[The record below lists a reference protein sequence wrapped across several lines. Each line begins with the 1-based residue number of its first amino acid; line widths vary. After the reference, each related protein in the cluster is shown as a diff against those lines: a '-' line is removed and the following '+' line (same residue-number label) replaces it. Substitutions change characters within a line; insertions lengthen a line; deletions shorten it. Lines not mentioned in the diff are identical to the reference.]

1 MTERQTKLRR
11 ILMLAAVVVALALP
25 LMFLLEDFV
34 REAIVTPSAYLVW
47 LISVLIDALPES
59 YLLGFAIAI
68 VVYVAIRSL
77 SREDDRL
84 PQRKV
89 TTVPSQGAVTA
100 WLHRLQL
107 VAKGSYSEQRLDH
120 HIGQLML
127 KVIAYE
133 NRCSLREAGQL
144 IENDQVNLSPD
155 LAGYLQAALSRRL
168 PRSPNLLER
177 LKRIIIGPR
186 RARITDDDIA
196 HKLAPALNYLED
208 ELKIRPLEEVDE

>member
-1 MTERQTKLRR
+1 MTEQQTKLKR
-11 ILMLAAVVVALALP
+11 ILMLGAVILALALP

-34 REAIVTPSAYLVW
+34 RDAIVAPTAYLVW
-47 LISVLIDALPES
+47 LTSVLIDALPES
-59 YLLGFAIAI
+59 YLLGFATAI

-77 SREDDRL
+77 SREDERL

-89 TTVPSQGAVTA
+89 ISVPSQGAIAA
-100 WLHRLQL
+100 WCHMLQL

-144 IENDQVNLSPD
+144 IENDQVNLPPD
-155 LAGYLQAALSRRL
+155 LASYLQAALSRRL

-177 LKRIIIGPR
+177 LKMIIIGPR
-186 RARITDDDIA
+186 RARITDDDLA
-196 HKLAPALNYLED
+196 HKLAPTLNYLEN
-208 ELKIRPLEEVDE
+208 ELKIRPSEEVDE

>member
-1 MTERQTKLRR
+1 MTEQQTKLKR
-11 ILMLAAVVVALALP
+11 ILMLGAVILALALP

-34 REAIVTPSAYLVW
+34 RDAIVAPTAYLVW
-47 LISVLIDALPES
+47 LTSVLIDALPES
-59 YLLGFAIAI
+59 YLLGFATAI

-77 SREDDRL
+77 SREDERL

-89 TTVPSQGAVTA
+89 ISVPSQGAIAA
-100 WLHRLQL
+100 WCHRLQL

-144 IENDQVNLSPD
+144 IENDQVNLPPD
-155 LAGYLQAALSRRL
+155 LASYLQAALSRRL

-177 LKRIIIGPR
+177 LKMIIIGPR
-186 RARITDDDIA
+186 RARITDDDLA
-196 HKLAPALNYLED
+196 HKLAPTLNYLEN
-208 ELKIRPLEEVDE
+208 ELKIRPSEEVDE